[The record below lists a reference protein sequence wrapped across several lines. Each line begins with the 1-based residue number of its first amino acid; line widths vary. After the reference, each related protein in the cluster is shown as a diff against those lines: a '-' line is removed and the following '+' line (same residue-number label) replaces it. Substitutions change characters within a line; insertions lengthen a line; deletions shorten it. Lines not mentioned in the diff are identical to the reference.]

1 MKNKKAKLMS
11 LGLAAVGLFSGGQN
25 VFASGNYGI
34 TYSGGA
40 ELQTAVNSA
49 LDLSDLKKLI
59 YASKDELQVRVS
71 GDWQTG
77 WRKASS
83 GTDSADNPIYHCVPV
98 HYLKVTGDTT
108 YSDTYIDEIQLNTSG
123 KSTTYGKYIERVGI
137 EEIKLDGFTLDSGKS
152 VAVVAESQS
161 AGIAT
166 FGPIYTDSTCTA
178 EQSDIFKVTTKM
190 LEEDGFTGKVFV
202 KTKINLYQNN
212 SGQIGRTF
220 SSDKLYLGLNDIDRA
235 QSYKIE
241 NESSKLTANE
251 NMFSPDLSKLQ
262 PTTENK
268 KNKFV
273 SGGNYIY
280 SDYPPAFNTNE
291 SVIYVKI
298 AEADQQAGLEVVF
311 GFGADAGSTTMF
323 YGKMYKVTYKSD
335 SYGEITG
342 INNED
347 MLSGENPSGTS
358 EEAASHYEYD
368 YWVAD
373 KNVTLEDGTEIT
385 KGTHMTSEQIKK
397 VVVHEDLEFTVY
409 HKTYTIE
416 YKSDEHGK
424 ITGTTEENRNSS
436 EHPGGSTQ
444 EAYTDY
450 HFVYWI
456 CDKDV
461 ELVDGTKIEAGEAMT
476 DEQVEQVKITQDL
489 VFTAIHETKSN
500 TPNTPDTPNTPNTGS
515 LTKDGNN
522 VAPIIGL
529 MVAALA
535 STGFVGY
542 FIRNRKKSIVKLD

>member
-1 MKNKKAKLMS
+1 MKYRKTKIMS
-11 LGLAAVGLFSGGQN
+11 LGLAVVGSMALAGGQS
-25 VFASGNYGI
+25 VFADYPYGI
-34 TYSGGA
+34 DYSGGGHL
-40 ELQTAVNSA
+40 ENYVQTDP
-49 LDLSDLKKLI
+49 DLSDLEKLI
-59 YASKDELQVRVS
+59 YASEDELQVRVS
-71 GDWQTG
+71 GDWKEG
-77 WRKASS
+77 WRKVSS
-83 GTDSADNPIYHCVPV
+83 GSTYRCVPI
-98 HYLKVTGDTT
+98 HYLKVTGTT
-108 YSDTYIDEIQLNTSG
+108 NYSDTYIDEIKMNNSG
-123 KSTTYGKYIERVGI
+123 STPTYGRYIERIGI
-137 EEIKLDGFTLDSGKS
+137 EGVTFDGVPALASGQGI
-152 VAVVAESQS
+152 AVVAESQS

-166 FGPIYTDSTCTA
+166 MAPVYTDSTCNTA
-178 EQSDIFKVTTKM
+178 ISDIKTDFSDVY
-190 LEEDGFTGKVFV
+190 DARGKIYV
-202 KTKINLYQNN
+202 KTRIQLFQNN
-212 SGQIGRTF
+212 NGEAGRVF
-220 SSDKLYLGLNDIDRA
+220 SSDKLYFGLRDIDRA
-235 QSYKIE
+235 QSYKIL
-241 NESSKLTANE
+241 NSDNLLSRE
-251 NMFSPDLSKLQ
+251 NMFTLDPSKLQ
-262 PTTENK
+262 PENAAQDGVY
-268 KNKFV
+268 NMFNPD
-273 SGGNYIY
+273 GNYIY
-280 SDYPPAFNTNE
+280 NAYPPALNGDGGN
-291 SVIYVKI
+291 IYVKI
-298 AEADQQAGLEVVF
+298 TEAAQRDGLEIVF
-311 GFGADAGSTTMF
+311 GFAVDAGSQTMF
-323 YGKMYKVTYKSD
+323 YGKMYEVTYKSD
-335 SYGEITG
+335 SHGSITG

-373 KNVTLEDGTEIT
+373 KDVTLEDGTEIT